1 MDYKVLVK
9 EENLWASEEEIEN
22 VPSVIKTE
30 YSYLKEAVFNDD
42 VCGALFRL
50 KDIYE
55 ICMKIPAIM
64 AIISISSYVE
74 SDNNF
79 IRMTNEQLKQE
90 HGRYHEDDSNLFE
103 ESEVFKKF
111 GVILSRLLKEPLAIG
126 SWRQLI
132 EIIVENSTVFEL
144 EEKLQSILSRT
155 TEFLKVRPKKVS
167 SQNER
172 YEDVANWRNKTIGH
186 GTLLINTE
194 QYWEQVY
201 DLVKGLYTYFIGNTG
216 QQSLSS
222 LYKSIQIMQDEN
234 TFILQVGKKRLPVSE
249 YVYKLDEEQFFF
261 DSYFSKQNYTEVTN
275 YFSTSKRLKNC
286 TYFQKLFSLVSATEK
301 RDGKKKRRLITNSA
315 DREMYAC
322 LNSVPKY
329 ENPVFIIREIRNFL
343 KDNSKGVMYIQMERG
358 MGKSV
363 LAHELDG
370 RYQKG
375 ILQKDL
381 NAVTRV
387 YHISDMQLRGERRTS
402 DFFTALNSNL
412 LSYYEADLEIDNEEY
427 IYEGKDVR
435 HIEQMESDEAQIAFS
450 YYLELFREHYE
461 YELYGE
467 DEGEEIKLVY
477 IIDGIDELN
486 SDTESILD
494 AIPSHLGLQSN
505 ETVNHVYIIFL
516 SRTKEEERLPE
527 VAKRCIDV
535 AEEKAGMIFEVDSE
549 NEDYLSLLRK
559 FLRNNYKSVPEEKVA
574 EIIDYAERKF
584 LYIKPYMALGN
595 KVFAENEKNSAYSVA
610 QKYIEELQKLY
621 CGTSLH
627 TLQLVIAAIA
637 VFHAVSLKELC
648 DLVLF
653 TKVSYDV
660 IGILNDILP
669 LLSVRRTDGDD
680 AYEFAN
686 EEYEQYVYT
695 HFYESVCE
703 VINRFRISL
712 ISWYENAD
720 KHNEAYGKQW
730 GEFVKRLLHVDYL
743 AKEIGFTETTEE
755 YVKCII
761 SLWRGGNPETF
772 YSSCVGKVLEENV
785 ITQIMYLNFRQLT
798 LLTLKDLKK
807 VSMDFSF
814 YESQNSKTIGSDFL
828 RKIVQ
833 HCVGFGKVDIWFE
846 LVMVSYEEPR
856 VSAFRKIVEQWENQN
871 EIVDYLADKVKED
884 YENKRC
890 SSHGK
895 YLEELLPIV
904 ETEELKIKVYEG
916 LLYTYKMLANSILE
930 NSIIKKSINIEEE
943 RKNIIIKNLD
953 NAMIYR
959 NLPNY
964 DWIGEIKDCLLSI
977 HNVIDEKILQLSSLP
992 SRIYQLGMQEYIDWF
1007 CICQLNENDMTK
1019 SQLSRYYEAEKQNYL
1034 CIIDQINSLLDGENR
1049 GQISRWLNIIPPGV
1063 SVQMV
1068 VQDNKDLLTAFLD
1081 LYSRLVIY
1089 YASTTSNKEIRY
1101 LSLGFYSL
1109 LESYDRHF
1117 REKKIGL
1124 YENCTGGGIDN
1135 EQKMTSWEKT
1145 YAMYCSFF
1153 RDAEKIPKDI
1163 NEVPIIAND
1172 FTNKYLQE
1180 LFVDNEYEAYFALNS
1195 KIEKGYSQISIM
1207 RSEIMEW
1214 LHGYRL
1220 IRNYYRWISVRYY
1233 RSFDGKDALSS
1244 DDLYKRLADEFSFLS
1259 DTVSNFGENVNDL
1272 IHTKSMLKH
1281 FSILSQEMLYFAKM
1295 IPDTIIT
1302 LDSAKAILL
1311 NGIEPLRES
1320 ETNPEEIKELINKI
1334 VASVDD
1340 PNKWYNSDMQFIANN
1355 TDKTIFEKGKEDLC
1369 T

>member
-9 EENLWASEEEIEN
+9 EESLWASEEEIEN

-74 SDNNF
+74 SDNDF
-79 IRMTNEQLKQE
+79 IRMSNEQLKQE
-90 HGRYHEDDSNLFE
+90 YERYLENDSSVFE

-111 GVILSRLLKEPLAIG
+111 GEILSNLLIKPLSIG
-126 SWRQLI
+126 SWRSLI
-132 EIIVENSTVFEL
+132 KIIVENSTVFEL
-144 EEKLQSILSRT
+144 EEKLQFILSKT
-155 TEFLKVRPKKVS
+155 IKLLENTHPKKVG
-167 SQNER
+167 SQNGHYDNVE
-172 YEDVANWRNKTIGH
+172 NWRNKTIGH

-201 DLVKGLYTYFIGNTG
+201 DLVKGLYIYFIGDTG
-216 QQSLSS
+216 ESPLSS
-222 LYKSIQIMQDEN
+222 LYESIQIVQDGN
-234 TFILQVGKKRLPVSE
+234 DFILQVGEKRLPVSE

-275 YFSTSKRLKNC
+275 YFSTSKRLKNS
-286 TYFQKLFSLVSATEK
+286 TYFHELFSLVSAAEK
-301 RDGKKKRRLITNSA
+301 RGGKKKRRLITNSA

-322 LNSVPKY
+322 LNNVPKY
-329 ENPVFIIREIRNFL
+329 EKPGFIIREIRDFL
-343 KDNSKGVMYIQMERG
+343 KENSKGVMYIQMERG

-363 LAHELDG
+363 LAHGLDG
-370 RYQKG
+370 RYQNG

-387 YHISDMQLRGERRTS
+387 YHISDMHLRGERRTS

-412 LSYYEADLEIDNEEY
+412 LSYDGKNLEIDNEDY
-427 IYEGKDVR
+427 INDGGKDVR
-435 HIEQMESDEAQIAFS
+435 HLDQMESGEAQSAFS
-450 YYLELFREHYE
+450 YYLELFREKYD
-461 YELYGE
+461 ELFGE

-494 AIPSHLGLQSN
+494 VIPSHSGLRDN
-505 ETVNHVYIIFL
+505 EDVDHVYIILL
-516 SRTKEEERLPE
+516 SRTKEEEQLPE
-527 VAKRCIDV
+527 VTKRCIDV
-535 AEEKAGMIFEVDSE
+535 AEEKAGMIFKVDSE
-549 NEDYLSLLRK
+549 NKEYLSLLRK
-559 FLRNNYKSVPEEKVA
+559 FVIDNYKSVPEEKVA

-584 LYIKPYMALGN
+584 LYIKPYMAFGN
-595 KVFAENEKNSAYSVA
+595 KVFVGNEKNSAYSVA
-610 QKYIEELQKLY
+610 QKYVEELQKLY

-637 VFHAVSLKELC
+637 VFHSVSLKELC

-669 LLSVRRTDGDD
+669 LLSARRTDGDD

-686 EEYEQYVYT
+686 EEYEQYVYA

-703 VINRFRISL
+703 VISRFRISL
-712 ISWYENAD
+712 ISWYESAD

-755 YVKCII
+755 YVKCLI
-761 SLWRGGNPETF
+761 SLLRGGNPETF

-798 LLTLKDLKK
+798 LLTLNDLKK
-807 VSMDFSF
+807 ASMDFSF
-814 YESQNSKTIGSDFL
+814 YESQNNKTIGNDFS

-846 LVMVSYEEPR
+846 LVMVSYEESR
-856 VSAFRKIVEQWENQN
+856 ALAFRKIVEQWEDQN
-871 EIVDYLADKVKED
+871 EIVDYLTDRVKKD
-884 YENKRC
+884 YKNKRS
-890 SSHGK
+890 SSHGR
-895 YLEELLPIV
+895 YMEELLPIV

-916 LLYTYKMLANSILE
+916 LLYTYKLIASSILE
-930 NSIIKKSINIEEE
+930 NSILKKSINIEEE

-964 DWIGEIKDCLLSI
+964 DWIEEIKDCLLSI
-977 HNVIDEKILQLSSLP
+977 HNIIDEKILQLSSLP
-992 SRIYQLGMQEYIDWF
+992 SRIYQLGMQEYINWF

-1063 SVQMV
+1063 SVQVV
-1068 VQDNKDLLTAFLD
+1068 VQDNKDLLTSFLD

-1109 LESYDRHF
+1109 LESYDSHF

-1163 NEVPIIAND
+1163 NEVPIVAND

-1180 LFVDNEYEAYFALNS
+1180 LFDDNEYEAYFALNS

-1207 RSEIMEW
+1207 RSEIVEW

-1233 RSFDGKDALSS
+1233 RSLDKKDALSS
-1244 DDLYKRLADEFSFLS
+1244 DDLYRRLADEFTFLS

-1272 IHTKSMLKH
+1272 IHTKSMLKL
-1281 FSILSQEMLYFAKM
+1281 FSSLSQEMMYFAKM

-1302 LDSAKAILL
+1302 LDSAKAILI
-1311 NGIEPLRES
+1311 NGIETLRKS

-1334 VASVDD
+1334 VAGVDD

-1355 TDKTIFEKGKEDLC
+1355 IDNTIFELLTDKM
-1369 T
+1369 